1 MLPDVR
7 RLPPL
12 LALLAAAVLAVE
24 PVRNVELPRLNQTY
38 RDLAPEVLP
47 VESGGLKVTLRST
60 SNQLTVRSHRLEI
73 EPLPA
78 GDYRMTARA
87 SVLGK
92 ALVTAVIEAAGVP
105 GEIEDEILLPPQEI
119 VLEGRA
125 SVRRVEDGYEVTP
138 LELPATV
145 ELAIQSRLAR
155 QVVSMCDTL
164 SILVAGME
172 CAGFERSLSVVRLPL
187 PAAGDPQLVDAGYLT
202 AEERQRID
210 AALALPAPSRP
221 AP

>member
-7 RLPPL
+7 RLSPL
-12 LALLAAAVLAVE
+12 LGLLAAALLAAE
-24 PVRNVELPRLNQTY
+24 PIQHVELPRLNQTY

-47 VESGGLKVTLRST
+47 VESAGLRVTLRSE
-60 SNQLTVRSHRLEI
+60 SNQLTVRSHGLEI
-73 EPLPA
+73 EPLPT

-92 ALVTAVIEAAGVP
+92 ALVTAIVEAAGVP
-105 GEIEDEILLPPQEI
+105 GEIEDEILLLPQE
-119 VLEGRA
+119 VVVEGRA
-125 SVRRVEDGYEVTP
+125 RVRRVDAGYEVTP

-145 ELAIQSRLAR
+145 ELAIQSRLAA

-187 PAAGDPQLVDAGYLT
+187 PEAGTPQVVDAGYLT
-202 AEERQRID
+202 DEERRRID
-210 AALALPAPSRP
+210 AALGLPAL
-221 AP
+221 